1 MPVDKFGRM
10 SDLKTKDTGVSLTY
24 INNNYVRSDGE
35 TPLTGSL
42 DMRGNTLYNVA
53 DPVNP
58 QDVVTKVYVDN
69 TKGSG
74 VIGRKTGNGVSIKE
88 NLDFLGKQRIKN
100 LPDPVNDHDVVTKEY
115 VDTTTVPF
123 LKLDQTKYN
132 TKGDI
137 DMGDQ
142 FTVLN
147 VKTPIDDNHI
157 TNKKYVDEMDN
168 LNSAFAFK
176 NGSYYAK
183 GGIIMRKNKLGGL
196 REPLQDGEAAN
207 KKYVDDTTKNLFID
221 ENDNIAFGLN
231 VDMEGNHIL
240 GLPEPATD
248 QEPATKKYVDDLQ
261 TQNVD
266 EKGNIKF
273 GRSINL
279 DRNRIFSMKEPTK
292 PSEGANK
299 KYVDDTITKRLQEEK
314 DNFLPQDPATKEYV
328 DEAIK
333 QVAGGDILVSKEGVF
348 IKANGH
354 YRATAP
360 LDIDNHK
367 MENLP
372 DPVDDKDAVN
382 KKYIDGIVENL
393 TLKQGLIRENGG
405 FNLVDSYI
413 NMNFHNIRNVGLPKD
428 ESDAVPLRFVDNMI
442 KEVEEKIK
450 KRKHLITVY
459 ARYCGD
465 LKKGEYHFKF
475 NSGNFE
481 NCEEIIGQYEDLKG
495 SVTGFIMPHSGHIKK
510 IICETLVFRSYE
522 NIIEFFFNLLS
533 KHKKDLQYS
542 DIPFLKDLGYVDIE
556 DFLKKG
562 NDEFKKKI
570 DKMDEFK
577 ETKTILDFHG
587 IGPFEFEIVKFE
599 KSFDEED
606 YLGAFG
612 KLPKI
617 ISSVLINN
625 METKVLQFKKKNVG
639 IGGIM
644 KQLNKDYI
652 PLSEGDVIN
661 IKTKFSYQE
670 SEIPLNRGGD
680 NRRFFKRKYE
690 NFITAGLNFNF
701 TFLIELDP
709 L

>member
-42 DMRGNTLYNVA
+42 NMRGNTLYNVA

-100 LPDPVNDHDVVTKEY
+100 LPDPVNDKDAVTKEY
-115 VDTTTVPF
+115 VDTTTAPF

-168 LNSAFAFK
+168 LKSAFAFR
-176 NGSYYAK
+176 NGAYYAK

-196 REPLQDGEAAN
+196 QEPINDGEAAT

-231 VDMEGNHIL
+231 VDMEGNQVL
-240 GLPEPATD
+240 GLPEPEQD
-248 QEPATKKYVDDLQ
+248 NEPATKKYVDDLQ
-261 TQNVD
+261 TQYLV
-266 EKGNIKF
+266 KRGNIKF
-273 GRSINL
+273 DRNINVGN
-279 DRNRIFSMKEPTK
+279 NRIFSLKDPKKDYEAT
-292 PSEGANK
+292 NK
-299 KYVDDTITKRLQEEK
+299 KYVDDTINKRIQEEK

-333 QVAGGDILVSKEGVF
+333 QVVGGDILVSKEGVF

-372 DPVDDKDAVN
+372 DPVDEKDAVN
-382 KKYIDGIVENL
+382 KKYIDGIVEDL
-393 TLKQGLIRENGG
+393 TLKQGLVRENGG

-413 NMNFHNIRNVGLPKD
+413 NMNFNNIRNVGYPQHNA
-428 ESDAVPLRFVDNMI
+428 DAVSKSFVDDIINSLKESTNKKIVDTLTTLGKMLSNGLKKRTHIITASASYHGDLIKGNYQFTWSGQNEALYKKHDMFNGFLVPSSGYIKKFVVLDTGLKFNFPENKNVLEYIISDIGYNNLIPLFTFVLIRHKQEPVDIGTLYFYFVDNGI
-442 KEVEEKIK
+442 NDVIQTEKS
-450 KRKHLITVY
+450 
-459 ARYCGD
+459 
-465 LKKGEYHFKF
+465 FKF
-475 NSGNFE
+475 NPNFE
-481 NCEEIIGQYEDLKG
+481 E
-495 SVTGFIMPHSGHIKK
+495 
-510 IICETLVFRSYE
+510 ETLRTVGAKDIINIRSD
-522 NIIEFFFNLLS
+522 FNSVKLDGKRVIS
-533 KHKKDLQYS
+533 S
-542 DIPFLKDLGYVDIE
+542 DDNY
-556 DFLKKG
+556 
-562 NDEFKKKI
+562 
-570 DKMDEFK
+570 
-577 ETKTILDFHG
+577 ILDSVS
-587 IGPFEFEIVKFE
+587 EFYT
-599 KSFDEED
+599 
-606 YLGAFG
+606 YL
-612 KLPKI
+612 
-617 ISSVLINN
+617 V
-625 METKVLQFKKKNVG
+625 NV
-639 IGGIM
+639 
-644 KQLNKDYI
+644 
-652 PLSEGDVIN
+652 
-661 IKTKFSYQE
+661 
-670 SEIPLNRGGD
+670 
-680 NRRFFKRKYE
+680 
-690 NFITAGLNFNF
+690 
-701 TFLIELDP
+701 LIELDP
-709 L
+709 LDD